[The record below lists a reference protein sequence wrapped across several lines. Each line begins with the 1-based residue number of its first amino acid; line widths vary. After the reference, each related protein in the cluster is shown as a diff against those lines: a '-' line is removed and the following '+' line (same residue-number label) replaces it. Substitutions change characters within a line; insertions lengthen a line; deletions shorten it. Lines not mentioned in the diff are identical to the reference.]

1 MSGELDPRLK
11 AELENRLREEAL
23 GRIFRGLSPEAMR
36 TLRAVSEMRNR
47 SPQDVLRDELEGY
60 ILEKLPPV
68 DVEGIIRWE
77 ASSIS
82 WAGCAVRPRIS
93 SVHGTAAAKTDG
105 LWFAVSSA

>member
-47 SPQDVLRDELEGY
+47 SPQDVLRDELQGY

-68 DVEGIIRWE
+68 DVEGIIQSMGSKFYQLGWMC
-77 ASSIS
+77 SK
-82 WAGCAVRPRIS
+82 
-93 SVHGTAAAKTDG
+93 AKNFIRAWNRSRED
-105 LWFAVSSA
+105 

>member
-68 DVEGIIRWE
+68 DVEGLIQSMGSKFYQQGWMCGKAKNFIRAWNRSRE
-77 ASSIS
+77 
-82 WAGCAVRPRIS
+82 
-93 SVHGTAAAKTDG
+93 D
-105 LWFAVSSA
+105 

>member
-1 MSGELDPRLK
+1 MSGELAPRLK

-68 DVEGIIRWE
+68 DVEGIIQSMGSKFYQLGWTC
-77 ASSIS
+77 
-82 WAGCAVRPRIS
+82 GK
-93 SVHGTAAAKTDG
+93 AKNFIRAWNRSRED
-105 LWFAVSSA
+105 

>member
-68 DVEGIIRWE
+68 DVEDIIQSMGSKFYQLGWMC
-77 ASSIS
+77 
-82 WAGCAVRPRIS
+82 GK
-93 SVHGTAAAKTDG
+93 AKNFIRAWNRSRED
-105 LWFAVSSA
+105 

>member
-47 SPQDVLRDELEGY
+47 SPQDVLRDELQGY

-68 DVEGIIRWE
+68 DVEGIIQSMGSKFYQLGWMCGM
-77 ASSIS
+77 AKIFIS
-82 WAGCAVRPRIS
+82 AWNRSRV
-93 SVHGTAAAKTDG
+93 D
-105 LWFAVSSA
+105 

>member
-47 SPQDVLRDELEGY
+47 SPQDVLRDELQGY

-68 DVEGIIRWE
+68 DVEGIKFYQLGWMCGKAKNFIRAWNRSRE
-77 ASSIS
+77 
-82 WAGCAVRPRIS
+82 
-93 SVHGTAAAKTDG
+93 D
-105 LWFAVSSA
+105 

>member
-68 DVEGIIRWE
+68 TSRASFSRWE
-77 ASSIS
+77 ANSIS
-82 WAGCAVRPRIS
+82 WAGCAARPRIS
-93 SVHGTAAAKTDG
+93 SVHGTAAAKTEG
-105 LWFAVSSA
+105 LWFACS

>member
-68 DVEGIIRWE
+68 DVEGIIQSMGSKFYQLGWM
-77 ASSIS
+77 
-82 WAGCAVRPRIS
+82 G
-93 SVHGTAAAKTDG
+93 GKAKNFIRAWNRSRED
-105 LWFAVSSA
+105 

>member
-47 SPQDVLRDELEGY
+47 SP
-60 ILEKLPPV
+60 PV
-68 DVEGIIRWE
+68 DVEGIIQSMGSKFYQLGWMC
-77 ASSIS
+77 
-82 WAGCAVRPRIS
+82 GK
-93 SVHGTAAAKTDG
+93 AKNFIRAWNRSRED
-105 LWFAVSSA
+105 

>member
-68 DVEGIIRWE
+68 DVEGIIQSMGSKFYQLDWMC
-77 ASSIS
+77 
-82 WAGCAVRPRIS
+82 GK
-93 SVHGTAAAKTDG
+93 AKNFIRAWNRSRED
-105 LWFAVSSA
+105 

>member
-68 DVEGIIRWE
+68 DVEGIIQAMGSKFYQLGWMCGKAKNFIR
-77 ASSIS
+77 S
-82 WAGCAVRPRIS
+82 WNRSRE
-93 SVHGTAAAKTDG
+93 D
-105 LWFAVSSA
+105 

>member
-68 DVEGIIRWE
+68 DVEGIIESMGSKFYLGSHALQALR
-77 ASSIS
+77 
-82 WAGCAVRPRIS
+82 RPLRLRAPS
-93 SVHGTAAAKTDG
+93 
-105 LWFAVSSA
+105 L

>member
-68 DVEGIIRWE
+68 DVEGIIQSMGSKFYQLGWMF
-77 ASSIS
+77 
-82 WAGCAVRPRIS
+82 GK
-93 SVHGTAAAKTDG
+93 AKNFIRAWNRSRED
-105 LWFAVSSA
+105 

>member
-47 SPQDVLRDELEGY
+47 SPQDVLRDELQGY

-68 DVEGIIRWE
+68 DVEGIIQSMGSKFYQLGWMR
-77 ASSIS
+77 
-82 WAGCAVRPRIS
+82 GK
-93 SVHGTAAAKTDG
+93 AKNFIRAWNRSRED
-105 LWFAVSSA
+105 

>member
-47 SPQDVLRDELEGY
+47 SPQDVLRD
-60 ILEKLPPV
+60 
-68 DVEGIIRWE
+68 
-77 ASSIS
+77 
-82 WAGCAVRPRIS
+82 
-93 SVHGTAAAKTDG
+93 
-105 LWFAVSSA
+105 